1 MRRKAYTHDKIK
13 VLIRETL
20 DEFINE
26 IYDNP
31 IETNYEKILD
41 HYTNGYFIDIYR
53 FLTNSGNSYD
63 FDFLKDVIN
72 TNRIL
77 INDLKN
83 KIKLGTVIKDEFN
96 GNINIIELGFTPTEI
111 KNNNINLEIIGTEN
125 DPYISK
131 TNRNEQYELLNRMS
145 FLMFEYM
152 KNNPEVLIYSVGK
165 NTHEKNLKS
174 YIYIFNKIF
183 SDKFEKIDVNDPN
196 YEYGSFY
203 FINKIILK

>member
-1 MRRKAYTHDKIK
+1 MRRKAYTHDKLKI
-13 VLIRETL
+13 LIRETL

-41 HYTNGYFIDIYR
+41 HYVNGYFIDTYR
-53 FLTNSGNSYD
+53 FITNLGNSYD
-63 FDFLKDVIN
+63 FDFLKNTIN

-77 INDLKN
+77 INDLN
-83 KIKLGTVIKDEFN
+83 DEIKLATLIKDENN

-111 KNNNINLEIIGTEN
+111 KKINIAPEIIGTPD

-131 TNRNEQYELLNRMS
+131 TNRNEHYELLNKMS
-145 FLMFEYM
+145 FLMFEYI
-152 KNNPEVLIYSVGK
+152 KNNPEILIYSVGK

-183 SDKFEKIDVNDPN
+183 SNKFEKIDVNDPN

-203 FINKIILK
+203 FINKNILK